1 MKYIIITLITV
12 LTFSGCSK
20 NNAFD
25 NFKLTKEQELSIN
38 SLQSSKIKSGEDIDG
53 IFSAI
58 YLNDIYPKLF
68 NNNEYFFVFYYM
80 KSNDIDAKF
89 RLNDENTIKIKKLP
103 ANNRFTNLIDMKNS
117 WNSYYLVAF
126 NKQEKKSLNLLLEN
140 GQYISD
146 PLMYQKD

>member
-1 MKYIIITLITV
+1 MKYIIITLITI

-25 NFKLTKEQELSIN
+25 NFQLTKDQELSIN
-38 SLQSSKIKSGEDIDG
+38 SLQSSKIKSGKTIDG

-80 KSNDIDAKF
+80 KSDAIDAKF
-89 RLNDENTIKIKKLP
+89 KLNGDEAIKIKKLP
-103 ANNRFTNLIDMKNS
+103 SNNRFTNLIDMQNS
-117 WNSYYLVAF
+117 WNSYYLIAF
-126 NKQEKKSLNLLLEN
+126 KKQEKKSLNLLLEN
-140 GQYISD
+140 GQYVSD
-146 PLMYQKD
+146 LLKYQKD